1 MSLGKCPECG
11 HVIST
16 TAAFCVHCGGTAPA
30 ILPKDIRETGCDQ
43 CDGKN
48 GGTDGRLCGGTGK
61 MKIPSEG

>member
-1 MSLGKCPECG
+1 M
-11 HVIST
+11 
-16 TAAFCVHCGGTAPA
+16 
-30 ILPKDIRETGCDQ
+30 PKDIRETGCDQ